1 MNKIQTTNVQNT
13 TQGQNREKDIKI
25 KGEKKAEGENIG
37 KMEIRLR
44 EKLTC
49 SAAINE
55 ELGCDCEELEE
66 AGESGVCFTV
76 RIYIYIYIYIYL
88 FIYLTGN
95 GDGAGRG

>member
-1 MNKIQTTNVQNT
+1 
-13 TQGQNREKDIKI
+13 
-25 KGEKKAEGENIG
+25 
-37 KMEIRLR
+37 MEIRLR

-76 RIYIYIYIYIYL
+76 REREME
-88 FIYLTGN
+88 
-95 GDGAGRG
+95 AGRALRVDGRLSRIN